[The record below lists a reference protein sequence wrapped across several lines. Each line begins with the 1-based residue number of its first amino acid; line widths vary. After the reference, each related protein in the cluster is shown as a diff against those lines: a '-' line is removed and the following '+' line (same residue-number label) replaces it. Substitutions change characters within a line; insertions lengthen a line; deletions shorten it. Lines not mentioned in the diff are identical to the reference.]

1 MINNSFHSILAD
13 IALADFLVP
22 VLMGT
27 KRIFRIIEMYCL
39 EPVKTDY
46 LIKFL
51 QNAVKIINN
60 VIAGIINMAR
70 IKANADFIIKL
81 HLINNCT
88 KFLKASANLRSLACH
103 GFKQNS
109 GSHFRKKH
117 LIKRFGYKV
126 NSDLCALTR
135 MRTRMEIIKLMR
147 SIFHSF

>member
-22 VLMGT
+22 VLMGA

-51 QNAVKIINN
+51 QNAVKIINY

-70 IKANADFIIKL
+70 VKAIDENDV
-81 HLINNCT
+81 NE
-88 KFLKASANLRSLACH
+88 FLKLMEENDFPVILAHAPYTLNLCSA
-103 GFKQNS
+103 KPE
-109 GSHFRKKH
+109 
-117 LIKRFGYKV
+117 
-126 NSDLCALTR
+126 TR
-135 MRTRMEIIKLMR
+135 EFARNTFLDD
-147 SIFHSF
+147 